1 MLKKAGWVNDRT
13 RGSHCQLVH
22 PSKPGT
28 VTVSGHEND
37 DVHPKTLKSVLRQ
50 AGLEE
55 GQ

>member
-1 MLKKAGWVNDRT
+1 M
-13 RGSHCQLVH
+13 VH
-22 PSKPGT
+22 RRKSGT

-55 GQ
+55 NA